1 MPYVLGYG
9 SLLNNSYQAVSYAT
23 LIPNCNFP
31 VRRAFNAHCE
41 YAFPNSGTLT
51 PTPTPTPTKYAALG
65 LEYVP
70 YTLASRIN
78 GVVIEVTDEE
88 FGKIIKRERGYRQV
102 RLDASYFTGLPSSVL
117 ADISVFIPETP
128 EHPTEEYALNRN
140 YIDICIEGFMRCNR
154 QYAIDFLQTTSG
166 WSPDMLEYALGRLQ

>member
-1 MPYVLGYG
+1 MPYVFGYG

-23 LIPNCNFP
+23 LIPSPDFP

-41 YAFPNSGTLT
+41 YAFSDSVTQI
-51 PTPTPTPTKYAALG
+51 PTKYAALG

-117 ADISVFIPETP
+117 EDISVFMPEVP
-128 EHPTEEYALNRN
+128 EYPSEAYPLNKN

-166 WSPDMLEYALGRLQ
+166 WSPDLLEYALGRLQ